1 MIILAPQ
8 DYLVRQG
15 DPFSSAFLVESGCLE
30 VVHERAEG
38 EQLLAVLGPGEIVG
52 EMALVD
58 AAPRSASVR
67 AREASVL
74 LPITTGQIRSRLA
87 GADPVLRLLLDTVL
101 VRFRSTLHQFGGQML
116 TPREMPDNDAVK
128 AAALAQLATARELAY
143 AIKNGDIVVHYQPIV
158 DLADGRIVALEALT
172 RWQHALRGLI
182 PPVIFVPVAE
192 ANDLSAALAVAC
204 VRIVARD
211 YARLQAACAAPG
223 RPLRVCINIS
233 GQDLCSEDFIETM
246 GLVAGPIAER
256 ITLELTET
264 ALIHNATIAADRLGA
279 ARYMGF
285 SVAVDDFGAGYSSYG
300 YVQTLPLDTLK
311 IDKAYVQG
319 MGECFTSRSIITSM
333 VQLAD
338 ALGLATIGEGIETE
352 ADLVALRASGCT
364 YGQGYLFSRPVAF
377 VDALALLENWKPD
390 HYVSRFSPAQVGKG
404 IDEDLPVL
412 AA

>member
-1 MIILAPQ
+1 MIHLAPH

-15 DPFSSAFLVESGCLE
+15 DPFSSAFLVESGFLE

-101 VRFRSTLHQFGGQML
+101 VRFRSTLHHLGGQVV
-116 TPREMPDNDAVK
+116 TPRGMPDNVSVK
-128 AAALAQLATARELAY
+128 AAALAQLATARELAL
-143 AIKNGDIVVHYQPIV
+143 AIESGDIVVHYQPIV
-158 DLADGRIVALEALT
+158 DLADGRVVALEALT
-172 RWQHALRGLI
+172 RWQHAVRGLI

-211 YARLQAACAAPG
+211 YPRLHAACAATEC
-223 RPLRVCINIS
+223 PLRICINIS
-233 GQDLCSEDFIETM
+233 GQDLCGEGFIETM
-246 GLVAGPIAER
+246 GSVAGPIAER

-264 ALIHNATIAADRLGA
+264 ALIHNAATAADRLGA
-279 ARYMGF
+279 ARDMGF

-311 IDKAYVQG
+311 IDKSFVQG
-319 MGECFTSRSIITSM
+319 MGESFTSRSIIASM
-333 VQLAD
+333 VQLAE
-338 ALGLATIGEGIETE
+338 ALGLATVGEGIETE

-364 YGQGYLFSRPVAF
+364 YGQGYLFSRPLAF
-377 VDALALLENWKPD
+377 VDVLALLEDWRP
-390 HYVSRFSPAQVGKG
+390 SRYASWSSPAQVGDG
-404 IDEDLPVL
+404 TNEDLSVL